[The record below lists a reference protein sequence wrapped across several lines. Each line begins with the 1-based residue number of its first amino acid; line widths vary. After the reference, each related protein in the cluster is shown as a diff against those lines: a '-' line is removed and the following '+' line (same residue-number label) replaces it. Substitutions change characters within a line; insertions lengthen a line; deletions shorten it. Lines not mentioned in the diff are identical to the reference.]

1 MTTNTAFRP
10 QGNNAVTMLP
20 AGTSTNRY
28 GTGVDTW
35 VTDCVPGGASGTVLD
50 AAFFN
55 MLIGNL
61 RGAIAGAI
69 ADGATITP
77 NDGDMT
83 LLWQAIKSQQ
93 SFTVGPG
100 LSLIGGVIN
109 IDVPTLKVMLA

>member
-1 MTTNTAFRP
+1 MTTNTAFGP

-28 GTGVDTW
+28 GVGVDTW
-35 VTDCVPGGASGTVLD
+35 VKDCVPGGASGTVLD

-61 RGAIAGAI
+61 RGAINGAI
-69 ADGATITP
+69 ADGANFSA

-83 LLWQAIKSQQ
+83 LLWKAIKSQQ
-93 SFTVGPG
+93 SISVGPG
-100 LSLIGGVIN
+100 LSLVGGVIN
-109 IDVPTLKVMLA
+109 IDVPALKVMLA